1 MMSLSVKFAAPATL
15 SAVPLV
21 YGLRAAKNVAVEV
34 ALIPHNEIALSLAEG
49 RADVALL
56 STEFAHS
63 IAGTRIVTDFC
74 VAPAEKGGS
83 LSLAEEWG
91 VAPDAPVYGVLLAR
105 EGVDLEVLDEI
116 EKALTNGVERIYE
129 ALLSQAECPKIE
141 DYNYLTTTVDYLF
154 DAKKHTAL
162 EAHWKKLKKAASHAN
177 PG

>member
-1 MMSLSVKFAAPATL
+1 MSLSVKFAAPATL

-21 YGLRAAKNVAVEV
+21 YGLRTANTLAVEV
-34 ALIPHNEIALSLAEG
+34 ALLPQNEIALALAEG
-49 RADVALL
+49 RVDVALL
-56 STEFAHS
+56 SSDVARTIS
-63 IAGTRIVTDFC
+63 GVKIVTDFC

-83 LSLAEEWG
+83 LSLADEWG
-91 VAPDAPVYGVLLAR
+91 VSPDVPVYGVLLAR
-105 EGVDLEVLDEI
+105 EDTPLDVLDEI
-116 EKALTNGVERIYE
+116 EKSLTTGVERIYE

>member
-1 MMSLSVKFAAPATL
+1 MSLSVKIAAPATL

-21 YGLRAAKNVAVEV
+21 YGLRAADTLSVEV
-34 ALIPHNEIALSLAEG
+34 ALLPHNEIADALREG
-49 RADVALL
+49 SVDVALL
-56 STEFAHS
+56 AADAVRTLE
-63 IAGTRIVTDFC
+63 GVKIVTDFC
-74 VAPAEKGGS
+74 VAPADKGGS
-83 LSLAEEWG
+83 LSLADEWG
-91 VAPDAPVYGVLLAR
+91 VAPDAPVYGLLVAR
-105 EGVDLEVLDEI
+105 EGTSLEVLDEV
-116 EKALTNGVERIYE
+116 EKALTKGVERIYE

>member
-1 MMSLSVKFAAPATL
+1 MSLSVKFAAPATL

-21 YGLRAAKNVAVEV
+21 YGLRVAETLTAEV
-34 ALIPHNEIALSLAEG
+34 ALLSHNEIADALREG

-56 STEFAHS
+56 ASDLARTIE
-63 IAGTRIVTDFC
+63 GVKIVTDFC

-83 LSLAEEWG
+83 LSLADEWG
-91 VAPDAPVYGVLLAR
+91 VAPDAPVYGVLVAR
-105 EGVDLEVLDEI
+105 EDTPMEVLDEI
-116 EKALTNGVERIYE
+116 EKALTRGVERIYE

-154 DAKKHTAL
+154 DLKKHTAL

>member
-1 MMSLSVKFAAPATL
+1 MSLSVKIAAPATL

-21 YGLRAAKNVAVEV
+21 YGLRAADTLSVEV
-34 ALIPHNEIALSLAEG
+34 ALLSHNEIVDALREG
-49 RADVALL
+49 SVDVALL
-56 STEFAHS
+56 AADAVRALE
-63 IAGTRIVTDFC
+63 GVKIVTDFC

-83 LSLAEEWG
+83 LSLADEWG
-91 VAPDAPVYGVLLAR
+91 VAPDAPVYGLLVAR
-105 EGVDLEVLDEI
+105 EGTSLEVLDEV
-116 EKALTNGVERIYE
+116 EKALTKGVERIYE

-162 EAHWKKLKKAASHAN
+162 EVHWKKLKKPASHAN

>member
-1 MMSLSVKFAAPATL
+1 MSLSVKFAAPATL

-21 YGLRAAKNVAVEV
+21 YGLRSAKTLTAEV
-34 ALIPHNEIALSLAEG
+34 ALLSHGEILDALREG
-49 RADVALL
+49 RVDVALL
-56 STEFAHS
+56 SSDVARAAE
-63 IAGTRIVTDFC
+63 GVKIVTDFC

-83 LSLAEEWG
+83 LSLADEWG

-105 EGVDLEVLDEI
+105 EDTPLEVLDEI
-116 EKALTNGVERIYE
+116 EKALTCGVERIYE

-141 DYNYLTTTVDYLF
+141 DYTYLTTTVDYLF

>member
-1 MMSLSVKFAAPATL
+1 MSLSVKFAAPATL

-21 YGLRAAKNVAVEV
+21 YGLRVAETLTAEV
-34 ALIPHNEIALSLAEG
+34 ALLSHSEILEALREG
-49 RADVALL
+49 RVDVALL
-56 STEFAHS
+56 SSDVARTTE
-63 IAGTRIVTDFC
+63 GVKIVTDFC

-83 LSLAEEWG
+83 LSLADEWG

-105 EGVDLEVLDEI
+105 EDTPLEVLDEI
-116 EKALTNGVERIYE
+116 EKALTRGVERIYE

-162 EAHWKKLKKAASHAN
+162 EAHWKKLKKTASHAN

>member
-1 MMSLSVKFAAPATL
+1 MSLSVKFAAPATL

-21 YGLRAAKNVAVEV
+21 YGLRVAETLTAEV
-34 ALIPHNEIALSLAEG
+34 ALLPHNEIADALREG
-49 RADVALL
+49 SVDVALL
-56 STEFAHS
+56 ASDVARTIE
-63 IAGTRIVTDFC
+63 GVKIVTDFC

-83 LSLAEEWG
+83 LSLADEWG

-105 EGVDLEVLDEI
+105 EGTPLEVLDEI
-116 EKALTNGVERIYE
+116 EKALTRGVERIYE

-162 EAHWKKLKKAASHAN
+162 EAHWKKLKKATSHAN